1 MFDLK
6 ELLFKNCLY
15 KLGFCKKIDYFF
27 ASYVSPLIMSEFG
40 LSGIIFNTI
49 HIILMHIGII
59 LKPNIILHIMSYGAP
74 DFVKII
80 PRP

>member
-1 MFDLK
+1 
-6 ELLFKNCLY
+6 
-15 KLGFCKKIDYFF
+15 
-27 ASYVSPLIMSEFG
+27 MSEFG

-49 HIILMHIGII
+49 HIILMDIGII
-59 LKPNIILHIMSYGAP
+59 FKPNIILHIMSYGKP